1 MKQEKII
8 QRKIITKKCLSPEEQ
23 LLLFDFEDS
32 TYWIRKY
39 VRNYKLASPAIEK
52 KMILLRD
59 VALLNAYWRKYD
71 VKSETLAFLFELGDE
86 ELLKPCLKHNLLP
99 SNYQGKLLELNN
111 EKLLKVYFDFWYLE
125 GEPEIKFIQ
134 TCTRKTLQRYLRH
147 HTLSQKAEVA
157 LIERNDDNIL
167 SYYVSKH
174 QLCNEAK
181 EKMYEINNI
190 NVVRYY
196 AYSWIYPKQY
206 NKSSTP
212 SGQKA

>member
-1 MKQEKII
+1 MRQEKLI
-8 QRKIITKKCLSPEEQ
+8 QRKIRTKKCLSPEEQ
-23 LLLFDFEDS
+23 LLLFDFQDS

-52 KMILLRD
+52 KMILLHD
-59 VALLNAYWRKYD
+59 VALLNAYWQRYA
-71 VKSETLAFLFELGDE
+71 VKIETLKFLFETGDP

-99 SNYQGKLLELNN
+99 QEYQSRLLELDND
-111 EKLLKVYFDFWYLE
+111 ELLKVYLDFWYLE
-125 GEPEIKFIQ
+125 GDSEIKFIQ
-134 TCTRKTLQRYLRH
+134 TCTRKSLQRYLRH
-147 HTLSQKAEVA
+147 HTLSSKAEVA

-174 QLCNEAK
+174 QLCNEAR

-196 AYSWIYPKQY
+196 TYAWVYPKQY
-206 NKSSTP
+206 NKSLTP